1 VRRRIE
7 PRKRSAVTLS
17 VAVVALL
24 CGSALH
30 AADSVEPLR
39 LSVTGVARNDVLNLR
54 AQPDA
59 RSPSVASL
67 PSNATDI
74 SVVAQATQSLDWVM
88 VQKGRAR
95 GWANAR
101 FLAYGHPLDGA
112 LPVRLHCAGTEPF
125 WGVEVGYGRADANL
139 AFDQRRARVALA
151 TPIPAAARPRL
162 WLLPS
167 ASPRDPASF
176 LLVERRVCSDGMS
189 ERNYPFTVAVRL
201 GDTVLSG
208 CCS

>member
-1 VRRRIE
+1 VPRRTERRR
-7 PRKRSAVTLS
+7 RSAATVSLA
-17 VAVVALL
+17 VAALL
-24 CGSALH
+24 CASGAN
-30 AADSVEPLR
+30 AADAVEPLR

-59 RSPSVASL
+59 RSPSVGSL
-67 PSNATDI
+67 PSDATDI
-74 SVVAQATQSLDWVM
+74 DVVAQPTQSLDWIM

-101 FLAYGHPLDGA
+101 FLSYGHRLEGTLPL
-112 LPVRLHCAGTEPF
+112 RLRCAGTEPF

-139 AFDQRRARVALA
+139 AFDQRRARLALA

-167 ASPRDPASF
+167 ANPRDPASF

-189 ERNYPFTVAVRL
+189 ERDYPFTVAVRL

-208 CCS
+208 CCN